1 MQRILT
7 IFILTTAAAFA
18 QLTTASTT
26 LSSAVT
32 STNTDQWCLASASG
46 VVVPTSTA
54 NGSYLLADREA
65 VQVMS
70 QGYTSTCFKV
80 KRGQLGTSAS
90 VGHSAASTVWIG
102 QPATSNGDPS
112 RPFSGAFVNTVPT
125 GSCVASAQYTLPV
138 IYTGSAA
145 QGAIAGSAWGCVQSQ
160 WVQVGNS
167 QLVGLTGTN
176 AIFDIYS
183 FGAGAVFRG
192 SHAAGTP
199 SSPTATQN
207 GTGLVSLGGRGY
219 GATGYASASRGSIVV
234 TSTENWTDTSQGTRL
249 LFLTTP
255 NGSTTTS
262 SVWTIENDGNFTPF
276 TSGAVGIGTA
286 ALPVKS
292 LALVN
297 CTSAASP
304 SVCGAST
311 VGAVAMAAAATT
323 LTVNTTAVTA
333 KSRII
338 VDMDA
343 SLGSDLSVTCNVNNI
358 AVWISA
364 RVPGTSFT
372 ITAASG
378 PVTNPMCMSYTIV
391 N

>member
-1 MQRILT
+1 MRKL
-7 IFILTTAAAFA
+7 FIIGFALAASAFG
-18 QLTTASTT
+18 QLTTTLTT

-46 VVVPTSTA
+46 VVVPTSTT

-70 QGYTSTCFKV
+70 QGLTSTCFKV

-102 QPATSNGDPS
+102 QPATSSGDPS

-167 QLVGLTGTN
+167 QLTGLTGTS
-176 AIFDIYS
+176 AIYDIYAFAS
-183 FGAGAVFRG
+183 GAVFRG
-192 SHAAGTP
+192 NNAAGTP
-199 SSPTATQN
+199 ASPTATQN
-207 GTGLVSLGGRGY
+207 GTGLASFGGRGY
-219 GATGYASASRGSIVV
+219 GATGYSSSSRGSMVI
-234 TSTENWTDTSQGTRL
+234 TATENWTDASQGTR
-249 LFLTTP
+249 FMFFTTP
-255 NGSTTTS
+255 NGSTTPS
-262 SVWTIENDGNFTPF
+262 SVWTIENDGNFTPI
-276 TSGAVGIGTA
+276 TAGAVGIGTT

-292 LALVN
+292 LFLAN
-297 CTSAASP
+297 CTSAAAP
-304 SVCGAST
+304 AVCGAST
-311 VGAVAMAAAATT
+311 VGAVVVAAAATT
-323 LTVNTTAVTA
+323 VVVNTTAVTA
-333 KSRII
+333 KSRI
-338 VDMDA
+338 VLTMDS
-343 SLGSDLSVTCNVNNI
+343 SLGTDLSVTCNTTNI
-358 AVWISA
+358 AANVSA
-364 RVPGTSFT
+364 RTAATSFT
-372 ITAASG
+372 ITLASG
-378 PVTNPMCMSYTIV
+378 PVTNPQCMSYHIL